1 MKTIVKLILPSILL
15 LAMTAAAAEAGQ
27 GQNGQ
32 GRQGNGPRM
41 QHMQQALNLSD
52 EQVSQ
57 IRDIRANGGG
67 RDEVRAVLNDE
78 QRAMMDEHRANR
90 QGREN
95 GARRGPGYANGE
107 GYRGGRNQ
115 PQAESDTENSGGQA
129 VE

>member
-1 MKTIVKLILPSILL
+1 MKTVVKLIMPSILL
-15 LAMTAAAAEAGQ
+15 LAISAAAAETGQ
-27 GQNGQ
+27 GKQGQ
-32 GRQGNGPRM
+32 GKQGNGPRM

-57 IRDIRANGGG
+57 IREIRSNGGG

-107 GYRGGRNQ
+107 GYRGGRNN
-115 PQAESDTENSGGQA
+115 PENEITAEDNDG
-129 VE
+129 

>member
-1 MKTIVKLILPSILL
+1 MKTFVKLIMPSILL
-15 LAMTAAAAEAGQ
+15 LAMAAAAAETGQDKKGQ
-27 GQNGQ
+27 GT
-32 GRQGNGPRM
+32 RGNGPRM

-57 IRDIRANGGG
+57 IREIRANGGG
-67 RDEVRAVLNDE
+67 RDEVRAVMNDE

-107 GYRGGRNQ
+107 GYRGGRNS
-115 PQAESDTENSGGQA
+115 PENEIAAEDGDG
-129 VE
+129 